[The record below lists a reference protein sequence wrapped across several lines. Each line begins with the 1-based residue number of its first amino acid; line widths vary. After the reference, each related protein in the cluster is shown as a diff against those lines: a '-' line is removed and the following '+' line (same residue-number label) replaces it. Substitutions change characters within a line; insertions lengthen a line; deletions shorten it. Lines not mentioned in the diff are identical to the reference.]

1 MSELPHVYRLSI
13 TLADG
18 VYHATR
24 ELGRSYQ
31 TGEYLHNYALT
42 YALGY
47 AVSEYHDAVQVP
59 RYREHLLPLREQG
72 LYVTPAKPERV
83 RFATHTFKF
92 ADTRSHVEMLPS
104 SVNVPS
110 YGRARELTPESQFTV
125 YVLSRQKLKLP
136 HEDSDRPV
144 PNELKLKRWIRLGK
158 WFGKAEVE
166 AREVHVSR
174 SQGHFVTY
182 HPLNPLDTELRPSL
196 FDLVNM
202 PPVSI
207 INNARFEGESLALHW
222 EDEKPFLHL
231 PADLGYRFP

>member
-47 AVSEYHDAVQVP
+47 AVSEYHDSVQVP
-59 RYREHLLPLREQG
+59 RYREQLAPLREKG
-72 LYVTPAKPERV
+72 LYVTPARPEKV
-83 RFATHTFKF
+83 RFATHTFKW
-92 ADTRSHVEMLPS
+92 ADTRSHVEMIPS

-110 YGRARELTPESQFTV
+110 YGRARELAPESRFTA
-125 YVLSRQKLKLP
+125 YLISRQKP
-136 HEDSDRPV
+136 DIP
-144 PNELKLKRWIRLGK
+144 RWIRLGK

-166 AREVHVSR
+166 AQELCAKP
-174 SQGHFVTY
+174 QTGAFTTA
-182 HPLNPLDTELRPSL
+182 HPLNPLDTALRPKL
-196 FDLVNM
+196 FDLINM

-207 INNARFEGESLALHW
+207 INNARFEGDGWALRW
-222 EDEKPFLHL
+222 QSEDKQPFLTL